1 MKKLRRIFLK
11 NTIIS
16 FIGIKILNFGFINI
30 DKKNK
35 PLIKQKKYNNHVW
48 YLSNTDK

>member
-16 FIGIKILNFGFINI
+16 FILIKSLNFGFINI
-30 DKKNK
+30 KKKNK
-35 PLIKQKKYNNHVW
+35 PSIKQKKYNNHVW
-48 YLSNTDK
+48 YLSDTDK